1 VAKPFIPL
9 TIPESP
15 RPIAATPAAGY
26 NGFMDQRDSG
36 DGGSTGA
43 ANKWVV
49 AVGSDFIDKSEV
61 EAGSAGSTS
70 SQMAVEVRR
79 K

>member
-1 VAKPFIPL
+1 
-9 TIPESP
+9 
-15 RPIAATPAAGY
+15 
-26 NGFMDQRDSG
+26 MDQRDSG